1 MKITTALEG
10 IEVCDQLRKELSQIR
25 YNPDLQ
31 KMLKNIKGMVTEVS
45 KLEVECRRAHN
56 KSVLL
61 EIPLKNLNE
70 SVDHLQKLILM
81 AKLMD

>member
-1 MKITTALEG
+1 MEIKTALEG
-10 IEVCDQLRKELSQIR
+10 REVCDRLRKELSQIR

-31 KMLKNIKGMVTEVS
+31 KMLKNINGMVTQIS
-45 KLEVECRRAHN
+45 KLEVECRRAH
-56 KSVLL
+56 SRAIL
-61 EIPLKNLNE
+61 ETPLKKVNE

>member
-1 MKITTALEG
+1 MEIKTALDG
-10 IEVCDQLRKELSQIR
+10 IEVCDRLRKELSQIR

-31 KMLKNIKGMVTEVS
+31 KMLKNINGMVTQIS
-45 KLEVECRRAHN
+45 KLEVECRRAH
-56 KSVLL
+56 SRTIL
-61 EIPLKNLNE
+61 ETPLKKVNE

>member
-1 MKITTALEG
+1 MEIKTALDG
-10 IEVCDQLRKELSQIR
+10 IEVCDNLRKELSQIR

-31 KMLKNIKGMVTEVS
+31 KMLKNISNMVTDIS
-45 KLEVECRRAHN
+45 KLEVECRRVH
-56 KSVLL
+56 SRMVL
-61 EIPLKNLNE
+61 ETPLKKVNE

>member
-1 MKITTALEG
+1 MEIKTALEG
-10 IEVCDQLRKELSQIR
+10 REVCDSLRKDLSQIR

-31 KMLKNIKGMVTEVS
+31 KMLRNINGMITEIS
-45 KLEVECRRAHN
+45 KLEVECRRAH
-56 KSVLL
+56 SRAIL
-61 EIPLKNLNE
+61 ETPLKKVNE

>member
-1 MKITTALEG
+1 MEIKTALEG
-10 IEVCDQLRKELSQIR
+10 REVCDSLRKDLSQIR

-31 KMLKNIKGMVTEVS
+31 KMLRNINGMITEIS
-45 KLEVECRRAHN
+45 KLEVECRRAH
-56 KSVLL
+56 SRALL
-61 EIPLKNLNE
+61 ETPLKKVNE

>member
-1 MKITTALEG
+1 MEIKTALDG
-10 IEVCDQLRKELSQIR
+10 IEVCDRLRKELSQIR

-31 KMLKNIKGMVTEVS
+31 KMLKNISNMVTEIS
-45 KLEVECRRAHN
+45 KLEVECRRAH
-56 KSVLL
+56 SRMIL
-61 EIPLKNLNE
+61 ETPLKKLNE

>member
-1 MKITTALEG
+1 MEIKTALDG
-10 IEVCDQLRKELSQIR
+10 IEVCDRLRKELSQIR

-31 KMLKNIKGMVTEVS
+31 KMLKNINGMVTQIS
-45 KLEVECRRAHN
+45 KLEVECRRAH
-56 KSVLL
+56 SRAIL
-61 EIPLKNLNE
+61 ETPLKKVNE